1 MALSLLLLL
10 TLPALLLGKGLAVQ
24 HLSLGKGLDVQPT
37 AELTV
42 YYEALCGDSVKYLLS
57 FEFPS

>member
-1 MALSLLLLL
+1 MASSLLLLL
-10 TLPALLLGKGLAVQ
+10 TLPAVL
-24 HLSLGKGLDVQPT
+24 LGKGLDVQPT